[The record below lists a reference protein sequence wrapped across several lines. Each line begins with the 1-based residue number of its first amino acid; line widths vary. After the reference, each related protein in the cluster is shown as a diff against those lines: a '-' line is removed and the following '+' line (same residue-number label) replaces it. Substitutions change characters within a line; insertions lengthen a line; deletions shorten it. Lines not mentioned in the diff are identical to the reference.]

1 MNASPF
7 KEPVIIH
14 GSDCSC
20 YTGKIEA
27 YLHHADPRA
36 VQILEREPY
45 PSTPPPAPA
54 LPLRRGS
61 HNGPPLDSWWRRA

>member
-27 YLHHADPRA
+27 YLHHADLRA

-45 PSTPPPAPA
+45 PSTP